1 MTTVYLV
8 IENGEPYL
16 DLYSTYQLAR
26 EAVSAKYAEELE
38 IQRQFEKEMKE
49 TYNPNF
55 RISGF
60 DDVDENETG
69 KTALYI
75 EKEIYITIYRYKV
88 PY

>member
-1 MTTVYLV
+1 MALVYLV
-8 IENGEPYL
+8 IENGEPYP

-26 EAVSAKYAEELE
+26 EAVATKYAEELE

-69 KTALYI
+69 TTALYI
-75 EKEIYITIYRYKV
+75 EKEINITIHRYKI
-88 PY
+88 PH